1 MKQILVLTLVLA
13 MLLGGCGAKPAPT
26 VPTTEA
32 TTEATTEPTTV
43 PTTEPAPVYTNPL
56 TGEVIDAPIDTR
68 IFAVSINNLEK
79 AIPHY
84 GIPDADIFMEMFVNG
99 SIIRGLAM
107 FADPSDVNAIG
118 AVRSTRPMFTDI
130 SLRYNAIVAH
140 AGGDERVLKAAA
152 AKGAEGINMYTAD
165 ETYFSFRDMNRR
177 KSGYAIEHC
186 LFAKGTGLKDRAV
199 EKGIDI
205 AQDPDRTYG
214 LTFVEDGTPVN
225 GEIADTI
232 TLTFTSYGRKS
243 STMVY
248 NEDLGKYIYHQYKK
262 EMADGITGEPE
273 AFENVVIML
282 GDVYM
287 NELGYHEC
295 NFTKGGTG
303 YYACNG
309 MIIPILWSCEG
320 QYDPFHFTTIDGEP
334 LSFGVGNTYLA
345 IATEKSPVEWED
357 LTPPPETTAETI
369 SEEVAGE

>member
-1 MKQILVLTLVLA
+1 MKRILALTLALI
-13 MLLGGCGAKPAPT
+13 LLLCGCGAKPEPT

-84 GIPDADIFMEMFVNG
+84 GIPEADIFMEMFVNG
-99 SIIRGLAM
+99 SIIRGLAL

-165 ETYFSFRDMNRR
+165 ESYFSFRDMARR

-186 LFAKGTGLKDRAV
+186 LFAKGSGLKDRAV

-205 AQDPDRTYG
+205 SLDP
-214 LTFVEDGTPVN
+214 
-225 GEIADTI
+225 
-232 TLTFTSYGRKS
+232 
-243 STMVY
+243 
-248 NEDLGKYIYHQYKK
+248 
-262 EMADGITGEPE
+262 
-273 AFENVVIML
+273 
-282 GDVYM
+282 
-287 NELGYHEC
+287 
-295 NFTKGGTG
+295 
-303 YYACNG
+303 
-309 MIIPILWSCEG
+309 
-320 QYDPFHFTTIDGEP
+320 
-334 LSFGVGNTYLA
+334 
-345 IATEKSPVEWED
+345 
-357 LTPPPETTAETI
+357 
-369 SEEVAGE
+369 